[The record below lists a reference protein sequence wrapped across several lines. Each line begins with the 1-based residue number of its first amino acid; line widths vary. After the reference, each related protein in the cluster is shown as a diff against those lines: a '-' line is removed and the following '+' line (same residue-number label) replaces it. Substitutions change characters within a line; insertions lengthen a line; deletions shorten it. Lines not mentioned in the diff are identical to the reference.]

1 MSILTSRGFKQPLE
15 RCKLLN
21 RWAFEYFDQTTG
33 KRYSRCKR
41 RQDTRWWRGLFQHK
55 KNVLVEGMSDYLY
68 LHALNLHCH
77 SLGRQGLPDDIY
89 ITPCG
94 GTKLVGHVASLFLG
108 QEVRPVVLLD
118 GDDAGRARR
127 DVLMRELYAGYEKAV
142 LMLSDVLEQEECE
155 TEDIIGEAT
164 ILPALKDV
172 VEKKVMLNQDDR
184 GKGSLVAQIKSAAER
199 YGVELPDGWKPEVAR
214 RIVVAWSTT
223 DPADMPSEILDRSE
237 ALFKELTERFDGIEP

>member
-1 MSILTSRGFKQPLE
+1 MV
-15 RCKLLN
+15 
-21 RWAFEYFDQTTG
+21 
-33 KRYSRCKR
+33 
-41 RQDTRWWRGLFQHK
+41 RGLFQHK

-127 DVLMRELYAGYEKAV
+127 NALTKELYAGYEKAV
-142 LMLSDVLEQEECE
+142 LMLSDVLGQEECE

-164 ILPALKDV
+164 ILPVLKDV
-172 VEKKVMLNQDDR
+172 AEKKVTLNQDDR

-199 YGVELPDGWKPEVAR
+199 HGAELPDGWKPEVAR
-214 RIVVAWSTT
+214 RIVVEWSTT
-223 DPADMPSEILDRSE
+223 DPIDIPTEILDRAE
-237 ALFKELTERFDGIEP
+237 ALFKELTKRFDGVEP